1 MGTRETY
8 IQAQVDALDGK
19 LSLKTFS
26 SRNPEGPLVVP
37 PVYIGKN
44 CEISQDAQLGPY
56 AVLGDG
62 CRVRSGAV
70 VENSILWPGATV
82 GNNSSVQNSIIGEGV
97 AIDFGI
103 NVKDRSMSSNEKTPL
118 P

>member
-1 MGTRETY
+1 
-8 IQAQVDALDGK
+8 
-19 LSLKTFS
+19 
-26 SRNPEGPLVVP
+26 
-37 PVYIGKN
+37 
-44 CEISQDAQLGPY
+44 
-56 AVLGDG
+56 
-62 CRVRSGAV
+62 V